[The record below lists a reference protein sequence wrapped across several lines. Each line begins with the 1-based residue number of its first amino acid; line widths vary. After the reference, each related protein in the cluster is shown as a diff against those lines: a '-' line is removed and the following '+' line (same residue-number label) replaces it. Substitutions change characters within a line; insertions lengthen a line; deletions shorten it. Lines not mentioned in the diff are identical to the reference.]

1 MSVLAVGLS
10 HRSAPTDLLEQ
21 VSAGVGD
28 PLKLLHEVAAGEHVA
43 EAAVVSTCNRVEIYT
58 NVTAFHGGHL
68 DVTDALARVSGISL
82 DSLQEH
88 LYVDYDTRAVQ
99 HLFALACGLDSMLVG
114 ESQILGQLRES
125 LKVAQAEGTVGRVLG
140 EALRHALRVG
150 KRARSETGID
160 RAGASLVSVALERAA
175 AEVGDLTGG
184 HALVVG
190 AGATGGLAGASLR
203 RIAVGSVTVV
213 NRGDEAS
220 ARLAARLG
228 GTSRPLAELPAALAE
243 ADVVVTATAS
253 TSTLIDAATIAR
265 AMAARP
271 DRPLA
276 VVDLGLPRDVEPAAA
291 KVPGVALINLDS
303 LRAVLDGGQAERE
316 VEAVRAIVAEE
327 VALFLGWQRAS
338 RVAPTVVALRSQ
350 AEQLVRAELDRLTAR
365 LPGLDDDVRRE
376 IEDTVRRLA
385 EKLIHAPTVRVKE
398 LASEAGGDL
407 YADALR
413 ELFGL
418 PRVLPTAVAGPDEE
432 VTP

>member
-10 HRSAPTDLLEQ
+10 HRSAPTELLEL
-21 VSAGVGD
+21 VSAGIGD
-28 PLKLLHEVAAGEHVA
+28 PVKLLHEVAGGEHVA

-58 NVTAFHGGHL
+58 HVTAFHGGHL
-68 DVTDALARVSGISL
+68 DVTDALSRVSGVPL
-82 DSLQEH
+82 EELQDH

-99 HLFALACGLDSMLVG
+99 HLFAVACGLDSMLVG
-114 ESQILGQLRES
+114 ESQILGQLRDS
-125 LKVAQAEGTVGRVLG
+125 LKVAQKEGTTGRVLG

-150 KRARSETGID
+150 KRARTETGID

-175 AEVGDLTGG
+175 AELGDLAGV

-190 AGATGGLAGASLR
+190 AGSTGGLAGAALLR
-203 RIAVGSVTVV
+203 ADVGRVTVV
-213 NRGDEAS
+213 NRGEAGG

-228 GTSRPLAELPAALAE
+228 GASRPLDELPAALAD
-243 ADVVVTATAS
+243 ADVVVSATAS
-253 TSTLIDAATIAR
+253 ISTVLDADTVAQV
-265 AMAARP
+265 MGSRP
-271 DRPLA
+271 NRPLA
-276 VVDLGLPRDVEPAAA
+276 LIDLGLPRDVEPAASR
-291 KVPGVALINLDS
+291 VPGVTLIDLES
-303 LRAVLDGGQAERE
+303 LRTVLEGGQADRD

-327 VALFLGWQRAS
+327 VATFLGWQRQA

-350 AEQLVRAELDRLTAR
+350 ADQLVRGELDRLTAR
-365 LPGLDDDVRRE
+365 LPDLDDVTRTE
-376 IEDTVRRLA
+376 VEDTVRRVV

-398 LASEAGGDL
+398 LAIEAGGDL

-418 PRVLPTAVAGPDEE
+418 PRVLPTAVAGPDDE